1 MDAMIGKQG
10 RRPTIRDVAERA
22 GVSMQTVS
30 NVINDRPVTRPET
43 RLRVEQ
49 AIRELGYERD
59 ALARALRLQRSHV
72 VGFFIEDQS
81 HLALRDPTHSALLTG
96 MVEAARQREYA
107 VTVLVAAPESTE
119 QVISTLRQQQRV
131 AGVLLSLQGAEG
143 ERRDLFE
150 HMAGLGMPTVIFEQ
164 HTDVPGVASVTS
176 DNEGGGGRVARHLL
190 DLGHRRLAMLTGAT
204 AWPGGE
210 RRFAGFLTETASA
223 GLEVPLMRSD
233 AWSVEA
239 ARAAALAMLGHENAD
254 ERPTAVFAA
263 NDVLAVGVLLAA
275 QDLGLR
281 VPDDLSVAGFDDF
294 DFATMVRPALTTVS
308 VDFVQMGMWG
318 AEVLITLA
326 EGGHSPPNVRL
337 PSSLVVRGS
346 TGSPPS

>member
-1 MDAMIGKQG
+1 MTGKQG
-10 RRPTIRDVAERA
+10 GRPTIRDVAERA

-72 VGFFIEDQS
+72 LGFFIEDQS
-81 HLALRDPTHSALLTG
+81 HLALQDPTHAALLTG

-107 VTVLVAAPESTE
+107 VTVLVAAPDRPIGSSRRC
-119 QVISTLRQQQRV
+119 VSSSAWPACSFRCKAQR
-131 AGVLLSLQGAEG
+131 ASA
-143 ERRDLFE
+143 RDLLE
-150 HMAGLGMPTVIFEQ
+150 RMAALGMPTVIFEQ

-176 DNEGGGGRVARHLL
+176 DNEEGRTPGRAPPARPRSSPAG
-190 DLGHRRLAMLTGAT
+190 DADGAT

-210 RRFAGFLTETASA
+210 RRFAGFSGRDLEGRAPRSA
-223 GLEVPLMRSD
+223 PCASD

-239 ARAAALAMLGHENAD
+239 ARAAARPLLAG

-275 QDLGLR
+275 QDVGLR
-281 VPDDLSVAGFDDF
+281 FPTTSPS
-294 DFATMVRPALTTVS
+294 PASTTS
-308 VDFVQMGMWG
+308 TSRRWC
-318 AEVLITLA
+318 A
-326 EGGHSPPNVRL
+326 L
-337 PSSLVVRGS
+337 P
-346 TGSPPS
+346 

>member
-1 MDAMIGKQG
+1 METMTGKQG
-10 RRPTIRDVAERA
+10 GRPTIRDVAERA

-59 ALARALRLQRSHV
+59 ALARALRLQRSDV
-72 VGFFIEDQS
+72 LGFFIEDQS
-81 HLALRDPTHSALLTG
+81 HLALKDPAHAALLTG
-96 MVEAARQREYA
+96 MVEAARQRQYA
-107 VTVLVAAPESTE
+107 VTVLVAAPEATD
-119 QVISTLRQQQRV
+119 QVVSTLRQQQRV
-131 AGVLLSLQGAEG
+131 AGVFLSLQGAEG

-150 HMAGLGMPTVIFEQ
+150 RMAGLGMPTVIFEQ

-176 DNEGGGGRVARHLL
+176 DNEEGGRSVARHLL
-190 DLGHRRLAMLTGAT
+190 GLGHRRLAMLTGAT

-210 RRFAGFLTETASA
+210 RRFAGFVAETSLA
-223 GLEVPLMRSD
+223 GLQVPLLRAE

-239 ARAAALAMLGHENAD
+239 ARAAARPLLAGK
-254 ERPTAVFAA
+254 RPTAVFAA

-275 QDLGLR
+275 QDRGLR
-281 VPDDLSVAGFDDF
+281 VPEDISVAGFDDF
-294 DFATMVRPALTTVS
+294 DFATMVSPALTTVS

-326 EGGHSPPNVRL
+326 EGGHSPPSVSL
-337 PSSLVVRGS
+337 PSALVVRGS
-346 TGSPPS
+346 TGPAPS

>member
-1 MDAMIGKQG
+1 MGAMTGKHG

-43 RLRVEQ
+43 RLRVEK
-49 AIRELGYERD
+49 AIGELGYERD
-59 ALARALRLQRSHV
+59 ALARALRLQQSQV
-72 VGFFIEDQS
+72 LGFFIEDQS
-81 HLALRDPTHSALLTG
+81 HLALQDPTHAALLTG

-107 VTVLVAAPESTE
+107 VTVLVAAPASTDR
-119 QVISTLRQQQRV
+119 VVSTLRQQLRV

-150 HMAGLGMPTVIFEQ
+150 RQARIGMPTVIFEQ

-176 DNEGGGGRVARHLL
+176 DNEGGAAQVARHLL
-190 DLGHRRLAMLTGAT
+190 GLGHRRLAMLTGAT

-210 RRFAGFLTETASA
+210 RRFEGFLAETSRA
-223 GLEVPLMRSD
+223 GLEVPLRRSD

-239 ARAAALAMLGHENAD
+239 ARVAARPLLAD

-275 QDLGLR
+275 QDMGLR
-281 VPDDLSVAGFDDF
+281 VPNDLSVAGFDDF
-294 DFATMVRPALTTVS
+294 DFATMVRPALTSVS

-326 EGGHSPPNVRL
+326 EGGHSPPSVSL
-337 PSSLVVRGS
+337 PSTLVVRGS
-346 TGSPPS
+346 TGVVPA